1 MAQISEPELLN
12 VQSQTQIPLVHVRVK
27 SAIQFVDRAR
37 LAYRVIFRRS
47 RQNTG
52 ASVRQGGLGCRK
64 SPRMAS
70 ILTIVPGQISKIGPP
85 TCAWGWFL
93 PWVECGAAR
102 NSRPALRFGT
112 TTSGS
117 STESTLASDA
127 PNKLS
132 VRTGIAPT
140 VHSWGPAAALQNGRS
155 CTLHRHIRNGTG
167 ILEAR
172 PDPEHVVLPV
182 CHNHC
187 KPQRPCL

>member
-12 VQSQTQIPLVHVRVK
+12 VQSQTQFLLCTGGFKYATQSVDTTRQGTASSSGDLAK
-27 SAIQFVDRAR
+27 IQAV
-37 LAYRVIFRRS
+37 
-47 RQNTG
+47 
-52 ASVRQGGLGCRK
+52 VRQGGLGCRK
-64 SPRMAS
+64 KPRVAS
-70 ILTIVPGQISKIGPP
+70 ILTIVPGQISEIGP
-85 TCAWGWFL
+85 
-93 PWVECGAAR
+93 AR

-112 TTSGS
+112 TTLGS